1 MSCACTCCDCN
12 PLGWPVEDIDNWHRA
27 SGHDVPLR
35 ITLDPDV
42 IERRRAMIIEEAG
55 EVELVL
61 RELRGTIVAASEG
74 IPGSAPWVPELAA
87 DAAKELADL
96 YWVTVGAMLELG
108 LPMDEILREV
118 SASNWSK
125 ITCPD
130 CGGCGD
136 QHGADRTCSAC
147 RGSGIK
153 LERDENGKIRKGP
166 NYRPADL
173 GQIIA
178 DAMPGGE

>member
-1 MSCACTCCDCN
+1 MSCACTCCDCD

-27 SGHDVPLR
+27 SGHEVPLR
-35 ITLDPDV
+35 ITLDTAV

-61 RELRGTIVAASEG
+61 RELRGTIIAADEG
-74 IPGSAPWVPELAA
+74 IPGSAPWIPELAA

-108 LPMDEILREV
+108 LPMDEILQEV

-125 ITCPD
+125 IRCPD
-130 CGGCGD
+130 CRHGYHPETDRRCTKCG
-136 QHGADRTCSAC
+136 
-147 RGSGIK
+147 GSGIK

-166 NYRPADL
+166 NYRAANL

-178 DAMPGGE
+178 DAMPGDE

>member
-1 MSCACTCCDCN
+1 MTGN
-12 PLGWPVEDIDNWHRA
+12 
-27 SGHDVPLR
+27 
-35 ITLDPDV
+35 
-42 IERRRAMIIEEAG
+42 
-55 EVELVL
+55 
-61 RELRGTIVAASEG
+61 
-74 IPGSAPWVPELAA
+74 
-87 DAAKELADL
+87 
-96 YWVTVGAMLELG
+96 
-108 LPMDEILREV
+108 
-118 SASNWSK
+118 
-125 ITCPD
+125 

-178 DAMPGGE
+178 DAMAGGEGEWFEPENPRCKNPGGAARQDRTPTEADLVSVTLAGSGGGGE